1 MAKISGPLCSQTAQG
16 NYGKGAIQ
24 FRVGLGGAHAYKP
37 LNPAKQNQAL
47 ATQAQHAQRLK
58 FQAVR
63 DAWKL
68 LSDAQKTDYKIEARK
83 LGTMSGWN
91 LYISLNINNPLWP
104 IEALLTAEG
113 TPIYTQ
119 LNHTLLID

>member
-24 FRVGLGGAHAYKP
+24 FRLGLGGAHAYKP
-37 LNPAKQNQAL
+37 LSPAKQNQAL
-47 ATQAQHAQRLK
+47 ATQAQNAQRLK

-68 LSDAQKTDYKIEARK
+68 LTLEQKADYKIEARK
-83 LGTMSGWN
+83 LGTLSGWN
-91 LYISLNINNPLWP
+91 LYISLNINHPMWP
-104 IEALLTAEG
+104 IEALLSSEG
-113 TPIYTQ
+113 TPFYTQ
-119 LNHTLLID
+119 LNQTLLID

>member
-1 MAKISGPLCSQTAQG
+1 MAKITGPLCSQAATG

-24 FRVGLGGAHAYKP
+24 FRLGLGGAHAYKP
-37 LNPAKQNQAL
+37 LSPAKQNQAL
-47 ATQAQHAQRLK
+47 ATQAQNAQRLK

-68 LSDAQKTDYKIEARK
+68 LTLEQKQYYKIEARK

-91 LYISLNINNPLWP
+91 LYISLNINNPAWP
-104 IEALLTAEG
+104 IEALLSSDG
-113 TPIYTQ
+113 TPIYTH
-119 LNHTLLID
+119 LNQTLLID